1 LEYYSE
7 KALGDRGGGGPG
19 ERGIHEGRW
28 KNVKIEATQDRVT
41 ALTTIKG
48 S

>member
-1 LEYYSE
+1 VVQAPK
-7 KALGDRGGGGPG
+7 KAVEGRLG

-28 KNVKIEATQDRVT
+28 TNVRIQAKQDRVT
-41 ALTTIKG
+41 ALGILKG